1 MNSFAKEVSIV
12 VISHNRTFFLNILI
26 NSLANLNF
34 GGHLII
40 TDSSDKLNFNKT
52 KTIVS
57 SINKFQ
63 ISHISVPKEKG
74 ETISQSMNACFVEG
88 IKRINTKYSMLTCDD
103 DIPVPET
110 LEKFE
115 KFLNANPSFNGVCG
129 DYLRYL
135 PKNKKSIEL
144 SRSNLINNLLA
155 KTWHLKS
162 RIKESLIGHLIIRNS
177 GILKNS
183 VQERL
188 DEFIDSFF
196 HTMFVLV
203 RSETH
208 KKIIPENYR
217 ELKFPHFVADYNWM
231 FSIAI
236 AGRIK
241 KIYKPQIIRIFHG
254 KNLSIR
260 NEKHPFPHLTD
271 AILED
276 YWSSDSREFIK
287 NIANLV
293 SFYGDLGIKESLII
307 AKKTYLKIVFKRIY
321 SDSKIQDLNIQDL
334 KSLNKLTFNKFERF
348 INNII
353 YRFII
358 FRRCRIYTK
367 AKKEIIKLYKI

>member
-40 TDSSDKLNFNKT
+40 TESSDKLNFNKT
-52 KTIVS
+52 KNIVS
-57 SINKFQ
+57 KINKFQ

-74 ETISQSMNACFVEG
+74 ETISQSMNACFIEG

-115 KFLNANPSFNGVCG
+115 KFLNSNISFNGVCG
-129 DYLRYL
+129 DYVRYL
-135 PKNKKSIEL
+135 PENKKSIKL
-144 SRSNLINNLLA
+144 SKVNLINKLLV
-155 KTWHLKS
+155 KTWHFKS
-162 RIKESLIGHLIIRNS
+162 RIKESLIGRLLIPNS
-177 GILKNS
+177 SILKNS
-183 VQERL
+183 AQERL
-188 DEFIDSFF
+188 DEYIDSFF

-208 KKIIPENYR
+208 KKIIPKNYK

-231 FSIAI
+231 LSIVI

-260 NEKHPFPHLTD
+260 NENHPFPTLTQS
-271 AILED
+271 ILED
-276 YWSSDSREFIK
+276 YWGSDSRKFIK

-293 SFYGDLGIKESLII
+293 SFYDDLRINEALII
-307 AKKTYLKIVFKRIY
+307 AKKVYLKIVFKRIHTEL
-321 SDSKIQDLNIQDL
+321 KIQDL
-334 KSLNKLTFNKFERF
+334 KSLNKLSFNKFEKF

-353 YRFII
+353 YRLII
-358 FRRCRIYTK
+358 FRRCRIYSK
-367 AKKEIIKLYKI
+367 AKKEITKLYKN

>member
-40 TDSSDKLNFNKT
+40 TESSDKLNFNKT
-52 KTIVS
+52 KNIVS
-57 SINKFQ
+57 KINKFQ

-74 ETISQSMNACFVEG
+74 ETISQSMNACFIEG

-115 KFLNANPSFNGVCG
+115 KFLNSNISFNGVCG
-129 DYLRYL
+129 DYVRYL
-135 PKNKKSIEL
+135 PENKKSIKL
-144 SRSNLINNLLA
+144 SKVNLINKLLV
-155 KTWHLKS
+155 KTWHFKS
-162 RIKESLIGHLIIRNS
+162 RIKESLIGRLLIPNS
-177 GILKNS
+177 SILKNS
-183 VQERL
+183 AQERL
-188 DEFIDSFF
+188 DEYIDSFF

-208 KKIIPENYR
+208 KKIIPKNYK

-231 FSIAI
+231 LSIVI

-260 NEKHPFPHLTD
+260 NENHPFPTLTQS
-271 AILED
+271 ILED
-276 YWSSDSREFIK
+276 YWGSDSRKFIK

-293 SFYGDLGIKESLII
+293 SFYDDLRINEALII
-307 AKKTYLKIVFKRIY
+307 AKKVYLKIVFKRIHTEL
-321 SDSKIQDLNIQDL
+321 KIQDL
-334 KSLNKLTFNKFERF
+334 KSLNKLSFNKFEKF

-353 YRFII
+353 YRLII
-358 FRRCRIYTK
+358 FRRCRIYSK
-367 AKKEIIKLYKI
+367 AKKEITKLYKNQEIL

>member
-1 MNSFAKEVSIV
+1 MNIFAKEVSIV

-26 NSLANLNF
+26 KSLENLNF

-40 TDSSDKLNFNKT
+40 TESSSKLNFNKT

-57 SINKFQ
+57 KINKFQ

-74 ETISQSMNACFVEG
+74 ETISQSMNACFIEG

-115 KFLNANPSFNGVCG
+115 KFLDSNASYNGICG
-129 DYLRYL
+129 DYIRYI
-135 PKNKKSIEL
+135 PENKKSIEL
-144 SRSNLINNLLA
+144 SRNNLINNLVV
-155 KTWHLKS
+155 KTSQFKS
-162 RIKESLIGHLIIRNS
+162 RIKESLIGRLLIPNS
-177 GILKNS
+177 SILKNS
-183 VQERL
+183 AQERL
-188 DEFIDSFF
+188 DEYIESFF
-196 HTMFVLV
+196 HTMYVLV

-208 KKIIPENYR
+208 KKIIPENYK

-231 FSIAI
+231 LSIVI

-241 KIYKPQIIRIFHG
+241 KIYKPQIVRIFHG

-260 NEKHPFPHLTD
+260 NENHPFPSITN

-276 YWSSDSREFIK
+276 YWSFDSREFIK

-293 SFYGDLGIKESLII
+293 SFYDDLRINEALII
-307 AKKTYLKIVFKRIY
+307 AKKVYLKIVFNRIHAEL
-321 SDSKIQDLNIQDL
+321 KIKDL
-334 KSLNKLTFNKFERF
+334 KSLNKLRFNKFQRF

-353 YRFII
+353 YRLII
-358 FRRCRIYTK
+358 FRRCRIYLK
-367 AKKEIIKLYKI
+367 AKNEITKIYKN